1 MIGDFSH
8 VVRDSQFFPFHVP
21 CTFVSA
27 FSFTRIINTLC
38 NQFLAAVNQV
48 RSDAMLELLAEGA
61 GIECKDKVRFF
72 RLCLS
77 RHDSFVRGLVYA
89 LTSGLHISCRGL
101 LSLRLI
107 W

>member
-1 MIGDFSH
+1 
-8 VVRDSQFFPFHVP
+8 
-21 CTFVSA
+21 
-27 FSFTRIINTLC
+27 
-38 NQFLAAVNQV
+38 
-48 RSDAMLELLAEGA
+48 MLELLAEGA

-89 LTSGLHISCRGL
+89 LTNPVRGLHISCRGL